1 MYFVVL
7 LSPNIYFCY
16 LYLWRESTPDFPF
29 TLNFPWPAY
38 TYLRY
43 LLRNIFAT
51 LMLISE
57 EVVRVAANGNCD
69 ALRGTLTVNIKGIRC
84 PPSAVSFQKQL
95 WRLRNA
101 VLGLHRY
108 NFSCAI
114 KIIGL
119 QLICPRYCCS
129 EYPPQCNETAN

>member
-38 TYLRY
+38 TYLY
-43 LLRNIFAT
+43 GTPQYF
-51 LMLISE
+51 
-57 EVVRVAANGNCD
+57 CD
-69 ALRGTLTVNIKGIRC
+69 TNADIGGSRQGCGERKLWCIRGTLTVNIKGTRR